1 MLYNFKKVNISN
13 LIIESQFDYQS
24 REKKVK
30 LSEEGSD
37 FSVSELNEI
46 RELSEVDH
54 IKNLFE
60 VNAKLCNVLNLN
72 FQDQVRW
79 DYLIGKEKCKS
90 YTDEFLREINFT
102 RQTLTTYHTEVL
114 PQRKMLYEDL
124 SKVLDSE
131 GVELETPIYNHSGV
145 SGRTSITSGFNF
157 LTSSKDFRKS
167 CRSSIKDNNL
177 ISIDFKSCEPNL
189 YLRAIGKNIK
199 NPDVYDYLMSEL
211 NIRVESRES
220 LKRGILAVLYG
231 ASDDTAGR
239 ILGGDKKILDKIKSF
254 FEIEEKT
261 EQLQKEFDNAGLREK
276 IQFVSISVKPSSDS
290 PKTLRAYAER
300 LGADLR
306 NWTFL
311 TGREEDIYPLAEKG
325 FFLTAF
331 PSDSAQGGIFHTD
344 QVTLL
349 DSEMKIRGYYEGTS
363 TKAMDSLFIDAK
375 DLITSL
381 NHP

>member
-1 MLYNFKKVNISN
+1 MLHNFKKVNISN
-13 LIIESQFDYQS
+13 LTIEPQFDYQS

-30 LSEEGSD
+30 LCGEGSN

-60 VNAKLCNVLNLN
+60 VNAKICNGLHLN
-72 FQDQVRW
+72 FEDQVRW
-79 DYLIGKEKCKS
+79 DFLIGKEKCKS
-90 YTDEFLREINFT
+90 YTDELLQEINFT

-114 PQRKMLYEDL
+114 PQRKTLYENL
-124 SKVLDSE
+124 SKILDSE
-131 GVELETPIYNHSGV
+131 GVELETPVYDHSGV

-167 CRSSIKDNNL
+167 CRSSNKDNKL

-211 NIRVESRES
+211 NIKVESREN

-239 ILGGDKKILDKIKSF
+239 ILGGDRKILDKIKSF

-261 EQLQKEFDNAGLREK
+261 AELQREFNEQKFIFNMYGRPIFSDKSILNKWIQSSAVDFCSLAFREFK
-276 IQFVSISVKPSSDS
+276 ISNDLKVAYLVHDDMVVDCKISEFEDIKNI
-290 PKTLRAYAER
+290 KTLE
-300 LGADLR
+300 DP
-306 NWTFL
+306 WTKISL
-311 TGREEDIYPLAEKG
+311 PVEITCL
-325 FFLTAF
+325 
-331 PSDSAQGGIFHTD
+331 
-344 QVTLL
+344 
-349 DSEMKIRGYYEGTS
+349 SE
-363 TKAMDSLFIDAK
+363 
-375 DLITSL
+375 
-381 NHP
+381 

>member
-13 LIIESQFDYQS
+13 LLIEPEFDYQS

-37 FSVSELNEI
+37 FSVRELNEL

-60 VNAKLCNVLNLN
+60 VNAKICNTLNLN
-72 FQDQVRW
+72 FQDQIRW
-79 DYLIGKEKCKS
+79 DFLVGKEKCKS
-90 YTDEFLREINFT
+90 YTDELLREINFT
-102 RQTLTTYHTEVL
+102 RQFITTYHTEVL
-114 PQRKMLYEDL
+114 PQRKTLYEDL
-124 SKVLDSE
+124 TKILNSE
-131 GVELETPIYNHSGV
+131 GVELETPSYNHAGV

-189 YLRAIGKNIK
+189 YLRSIGKNIK

-261 EQLQKEFDNAGLREK
+261 EQLQKEFDEQKFIFNMYGRPIFSDKSILNKWIQSSAVDFCSLAFKNFVESKRLKVAYLVHDDLVADCTSSEFEK
-276 IQFVSISVKPSSDS
+276 IKDIKMLEDPWTKISLPV
-290 PKTLRAYAER
+290 E
-300 LGADLR
+300 
-306 NWTFL
+306 
-311 TGREEDIYPLAEKG
+311 
-325 FFLTAF
+325 
-331 PSDSAQGGIFHTD
+331 
-344 QVTLL
+344 
-349 DSEMKIRGYYEGTS
+349 
-363 TKAMDSLFIDAK
+363 
-375 DLITSL
+375 ITSL
-381 NHP
+381 SQ